1 MFNKI
6 LIIDNDEVY
15 TGKLKNKL
23 ETNLNV
29 LCKIIKNVNE
39 NVDNIE
45 QYDLYFIRINT
56 QNKKIIDTLTDK
68 EQFVILLTDKEKD
81 DEKTRKLINSSGASD
96 YIITNS
102 ASKGDVA
109 LRIANRIINNA
120 KLTIMIVDDSPVILS
135 TLSMILESQNLNYIK
150 CSNGQEA
157 WNYINNPI
165 TTNIDL
171 IITDYEMPV
180 MNGYEFTKLV
190 RTKFPMEELPILIL
204 SGTQNTIM
212 IARFL
217 KVGANDYIPKPFIN
231 EEFIARI
238 SNSLNILD
246 MFKKIRN
253 MAMTDH
259 LTGLHNRAY
268 FYQAGEQLL
277 AISKRSSISV
287 SLCMIDIDNFKSIND
302 TYGHNVGDRALKHI
316 TNTLKKG
323 IRESDILVRFGGEEF
338 IILLPNCKQDK
349 ALEIMQML
357 TKLVANTI
365 FYLDN
370 GEKLTI
376 TISSGLTS
384 NMTSLDS
391 MVHQADK
398 YMYEAKR
405 NGKNQ
410 VYTKEL

>member
-1 MFNKI
+1 MSNTI
-6 LIIDNDEVY
+6 LVIDDNDIY
-15 TGKLKNKL
+15 TTKLKNKL
-23 ETNLNV
+23 ETNLNAT
-29 LCKIIKNVNE
+29 CKIIKNSNE
-39 NVDNIE
+39 SIDNIE

-56 QNKKIIDTLTDK
+56 QNEKIIDTLINK
-68 EQFVILLTDKEKD
+68 KKFVVLLTDKEKD
-81 DEKTRKLINSSGASD
+81 DDETRKFIKISGASD
-96 YIITNS
+96 YIVTNS

-135 TLSMILESQNLNYIK
+135 TLSIILESQNLNYIK

-157 WNYINNPI
+157 WDYINNPS

-180 MNGYEFTKLV
+180 MNGYKFTKLV
-190 RTKFPMEELPILIL
+190 RTKYPMEELPILIL
-204 SGTQNTIM
+204 SGTQDTVM

-259 LTGLHNRAY
+259 LTNLHNRAY

-277 AISKRSSISV
+277 AISKRSSIPV

-302 TYGHNVGDRALKHI
+302 TYGHDVGDRALKHI
-316 TNTLKKG
+316 ANVLKRG
-323 IRESDILVRFGGEEF
+323 IRKSDILVRFGGEEF
-338 IILLPNCKQDK
+338 IILLPNCKQNKAFKIMDK
-349 ALEIMQML
+349 I
-357 TKLVANTI
+357 TKSIANSI
-365 FYLDN
+365 FYLND
-370 GEKLTI
+370 GEELKM
-376 TISSGLTS
+376 TISSGSTS
-384 NMTSLDS
+384 KINSLDS
-391 MVHQADK
+391 MVLQADE
-398 YMYEAKR
+398 YMYKAKR
-405 NGKNQ
+405 DGKNK
-410 VYTKEL
+410 VYTEE